1 MARGGGSLEDLKP
14 FNDELV
20 VREIFKSKIP
30 IITAIGH
37 DSDLTLSDFV
47 SDVSAATPSEAAELC
62 APNITSLYHEIN
74 LFEGKVLFRLEN
86 LLKEKNNFLDT
97 YYLRILSKN
106 PKLNIEYFNENLS
119 LNYRILK
126 NSLIDKLKNYKNK
139 LKKNETIIRK
149 YDTEHLKIRGF
160 SIVKRKNKIL
170 KSINS
175 INIGDDIDIDLRDGQ
190 IKARINKIYVKK
202 NKK

>member
-1 MARGGGSLEDLKP
+1 MEDLKP

-20 VREIFKSKIP
+20 IREIFKSKIP

-37 DSDLTLSDFV
+37 DSDLTLSDLV
-47 SDVSAATPSEAAELC
+47 SDFSAATPSEAAELC
-62 APNITSLYHEIN
+62 APNIDSLYHEIN
-74 LFEGKVLFRLEN
+74 LFEDNLLFRLEN

-106 PKLNIEYFNENLS
+106 PKLNIEYFNKNLS

-126 NSLIDKLKNYKNK
+126 NSLIDKLNNYKNK

-149 YDTEHLKIRGF
+149 YDAEYLKNRGF

-190 IKARINKIYVKK
+190 IKARIDKIYVKK